1 MLHVLARF
9 ALATIGA
16 VVIASFIFA
25 LVEGVFDP
33 GSYDWRYIRRSIV
46 RSLTSR

>member
-1 MLHVLARF
+1 MLHVLVRF

-16 VVIASFIFA
+16 IVIVAFIFA
-25 LVEGVFDP
+25 FFEGMFDL
-33 GSYDWRYIRRSIV
+33 GSYNWRYIRRSIV